1 MATTP
6 DSPVLLCYDGSEDAR
21 QAIERAAG
29 LLSRRPALVVTVWQP
44 MAGLGS
50 FAWSGA
56 TESMVN
62 FVELDRAA
70 AEDAGRV
77 ADRGVR
83 IATEAGFEAEL
94 VTVKSTG
101 AVWQTIIEVAERH
114 DAAAI
119 VLGSRGLTG
128 MRSVLLGSVSSA
140 IVQHAGRPTLVI
152 PPSSDG
158 DGDVPAG

>member
-1 MATTP
+1 MVPAP
-6 DSPVLLCYDGSEDAR
+6 DDSILLCYDGSEDAR
-21 QAIERAAG
+21 HAIEGAAG
-29 LLSRRPALVVTVWQP
+29 LLSGRPALVVTVWQP

-62 FVELDRAA
+62 FIELDRAT

-101 AVWQTIIEVAERH
+101 AVWQTIVEVADRH
-114 DAAAI
+114 DVAAI

-140 IVQHAGRPTLVI
+140 IVQHARRPTLVV
-152 PPSSDG
+152 PSPSDG
-158 DGDVPAG
+158 GAPAG

>member
-1 MATTP
+1 MAPAP
-6 DSPVLLCYDGSEDAR
+6 DGSVLLCYDGSEDAR
-21 QAIERAAG
+21 QAIEGAAG
-29 LLSRRPALVVTVWQP
+29 LLSGRPALVVTVWQP

-70 AEDAGRV
+70 AEDAGRI

-83 IATEAGFEAEL
+83 IAAEAGFEAEL
-94 VTVKSTG
+94 ITVKSTG
-101 AVWQTIIEVAERH
+101 AVWQTIVEVADRH
-114 DAAAI
+114 DVAAI

-140 IVQHAGRPTLVI
+140 IVQHARRPTLVV
-152 PPSSDG
+152 PSPSDG
-158 DGDVPAG
+158 GAPAG